1 MIYTGI
7 RSISLKNFSRAVMAK
22 TEIAHINGTIDKA
35 VHPFNAALNF
45 EDIDMEA
52 EDFLYLIEKEE
63 QLLQEA
69 RLDDE
74 EYEEYDM
81 KNIAKYE
88 KKFFFVMEV
97 LLTKLVGY
105 RPYTVSTK
113 FVLITKSFQVS
124 PRSQF

>member
-1 MIYTGI
+1 
-7 RSISLKNFSRAVMAK
+7 MAK
-22 TEIAHINGTIDKA
+22 TEIVHINGTIDKA
-35 VHPFNAALNF
+35 VHQFNAALNF

-81 KNIAKYE
+81 KYIAKYE
-88 KKFFFVMEV
+88 KKFF
-97 LLTKLVGY
+97 L
-105 RPYTVSTK
+105 
-113 FVLITKSFQVS
+113 
-124 PRSQF
+124 

>member
-1 MIYTGI
+1 
-7 RSISLKNFSRAVMAK
+7 MAK

-35 VHPFNAALNF
+35 VHQFNAALNF